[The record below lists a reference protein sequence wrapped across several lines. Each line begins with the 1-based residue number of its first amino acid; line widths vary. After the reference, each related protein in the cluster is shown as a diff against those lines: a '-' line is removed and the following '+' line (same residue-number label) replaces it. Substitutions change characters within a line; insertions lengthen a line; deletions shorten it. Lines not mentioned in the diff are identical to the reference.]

1 MCKLNVF
8 DWIMLIVVF
17 IGGINWGMVGFFDFN
32 LVKEVFGDMTM
43 AARIVYAVVG
53 VASLYLLL
61 VLITKCSSKKEM

>member
-1 MCKLNVF
+1 MCKLNAF

-32 LVKEVFGDMTM
+32 LVKAIFGDMTV

-61 VLITKCSSKKEM
+61 ALITKCSSKKEM